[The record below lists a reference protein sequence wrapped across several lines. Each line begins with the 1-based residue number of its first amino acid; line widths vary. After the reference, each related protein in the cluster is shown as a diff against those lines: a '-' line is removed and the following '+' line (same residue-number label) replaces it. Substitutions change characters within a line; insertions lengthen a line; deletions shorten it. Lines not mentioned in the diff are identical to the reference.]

1 MEMIMNLPVEE
12 LTSKTRYNAISS
24 IYPHLA
30 VPIENDKFKGY
41 TRKTDHFS
49 SFSNHYK
56 VGEEREFIAEL
67 IEKNPG
73 KYIKFIIAWSDSN

>member
-24 IYPHLA
+24 IYPHL
-30 VPIENDKFKGY
+30 PE
-41 TRKTDHFS
+41 DHFS

-56 VGEEREFIAEL
+56 VGEEREFIAEHN
-67 IEKNPG
+67 EKNPG